1 MFSVEA
7 DLQAQADAER
17 QHCEWYAPLVCRGTT
32 CVRTTESFCDRATG
46 VKIKGNGGEFI
57 YALRF
62 DKAFMS
68 AVEKLLRNK
77 ERVEEMQLASRLF
90 CSGRVSFGKETLLR
104 RRLGVIK
111 MQGQSNLQL
120 VR

>member
-1 MFSVEA
+1 
-7 DLQAQADAER
+7 
-17 QHCEWYAPLVCRGTT
+17 
-32 CVRTTESFCDRATG
+32 VRTTESFCDRATG

-77 ERVEEMQLASRLF
+77 ERVEEMQLANLARQYNRKLRSVDKKKLYKKYK
-90 CSGRVSFGKETLLR
+90 VKVKKTVLLNHLYIYTCFYQD
-104 RRLGVIK
+104 RLGTNIRK
-111 MQGQSNLQL
+111 TF
-120 VR
+120 